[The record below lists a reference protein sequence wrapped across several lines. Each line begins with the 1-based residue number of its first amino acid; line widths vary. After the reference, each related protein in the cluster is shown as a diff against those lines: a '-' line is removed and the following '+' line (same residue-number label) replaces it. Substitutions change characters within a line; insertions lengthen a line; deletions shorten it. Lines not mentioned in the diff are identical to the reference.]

1 MKVATL
7 LGAFLALTSCGSA
20 TNLKPPPGQS
30 LPVAPYGAK
39 ATPTARD
46 LLTPSSQSRPART
59 DDLLSNSTDRRSDE
73 FDLPPS
79 E

>member
-1 MKVATL
+1 MKVAIL
-7 LGAFLALTSCGSA
+7 LGAFLALTSCGA
-20 TNLKPPPGQS
+20 AGNLKPPPGKT

-39 ATPTARD
+39 ATPSPRD

-59 DDLLSNSTDRRSDE
+59 DDLLSNSTERRSDE

-79 E
+79 D